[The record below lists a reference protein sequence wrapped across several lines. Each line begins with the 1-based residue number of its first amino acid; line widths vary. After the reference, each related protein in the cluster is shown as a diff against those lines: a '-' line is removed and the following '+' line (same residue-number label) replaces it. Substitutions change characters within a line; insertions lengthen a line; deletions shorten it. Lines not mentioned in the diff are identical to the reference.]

1 MNFHLLRTW
10 CKSSSLTAWEI
21 FHPQCRGRKGCS
33 VIGQRLKKGLHSTRV
48 CVNCTPLYDA
58 EKCLSIWFTMRRSRG
73 CTAFVLWQ
81 QSEILVLFQGPEVL
95 LPMTSSCKIHR
106 LCAHV
111 CVCVCTGLWCVCVC
125 VCVCLHRCVCMCLL
139 HLLEGERLCN
149 KFYQECEYVQTP
161 EMECVRVCFI
171 VIKFCICSSI
181 FCALMRPL
189 YSLYANPLLILWIYV
204 QVLCH
209 LDGNIIF
216 DLYYL
221 LWVICA

>member
-1 MNFHLLRTW
+1 MMQRSVYRYDLQCAGAGVAQLLYYDNNQKYWFCFRFLKFYFPW
-10 CKSSSLTAWEI
+10 QVPVKSTD
-21 FHPQCRGRKGCS
+21 S
-33 VIGQRLKKGLHSTRV
+33 V
-48 CVNCTPLYDA
+48 
-58 EKCLSIWFTMRRSRG
+58 
-73 CTAFVLWQ
+73 
-81 QSEILVLFQGPEVL
+81 
-95 LPMTSSCKIHR
+95 
-106 LCAHV
+106 HV
-111 CVCVCTGLWCVCVC
+111 CVCVCVCVCVFAQVCGVC
-125 VCVCLHRCVCMCLL
+125 VCVCLHRCVCMCVL

-161 EMECVRVCFI
+161 EMECVLVCFI

-209 LDGNIIF
+209 LDGSTIF